1 MKEDIRN
8 VQKMERKWK
17 EGTSD
22 HAGGSL
28 KWNDDDLLLC
38 GDGPGCKLDER
49 RCDKRR
55 TFYGSDH
62 EGAGCVPKR
71 LCFCDC
77 GGSGTFCAVVYL
89 CRRKTVIW

>member
-1 MKEDIRN
+1 
-8 VQKMERKWK
+8 MERKWK

-38 GDGPGCKLDER
+38 GDGPGCKLMKEDATSGGLFTEAITKVQ
-49 RCDKRR
+49 DVFEAA
-55 TFYGSDH
+55 TLL
-62 EGAGCVPKR
+62 R
-71 LCFCDC
+71 LWWLWDFC
-77 GGSGTFCAVVYL
+77 TALYL